1 MVREKFIMQLNTSNN
16 IPIEL
21 LVEWFASIKIF
32 VDVNQL
38 ERRLQIPGELDNLIR
53 NIIRQLEINRVI
65 DSQGLTIKYY

>member
-1 MVREKFIMQLNTSNN
+1 MVRKKFIMQLNTSNN